1 MPKGQQRG
9 RIYHKTE
16 AMLAPGMPDYTQST
30 CVQKVNQVS
39 YNAPMV
45 AVRLASSLN
54 EHAACE
60 IDEFVKDPRHDNVLL
75 CELTS
80 ANSS

>member
-45 AVRLASSLN
+45 AVRLQRQVA
-54 EHAACE
+54 
-60 IDEFVKDPRHDNVLL
+60 
-75 CELTS
+75 
-80 ANSS
+80 